1 MKRIHLLLAVAVT
14 APLLLT
20 ACGSTGGS
28 TTTARSS
35 GNSSTPAV
43 TSPTQSALAIGQP
56 AEAHGTTISI
66 HDRKSVGIKGSFNY
80 QGVKAKLCNNTS
92 QAIQVTSER
101 WTAFDAEGGR
111 SRSENSG
118 QTELKPA
125 YPQGFSDEP
134 AVDPGT
140 CVTGWLAFD
149 ASAPLQQLR
158 YSNSDGD
165 VLIWNLPN

>member
-1 MKRIHLLLAVAVT
+1 MASVRTSILRET
-14 APLLLT
+14 
-20 ACGSTGGS
+20 
-28 TTTARSS
+28 
-35 GNSSTPAV
+35 STP
-43 TSPTQSALAIGQP
+43 TRPPT
-56 AEAHGTTISI
+56 
-66 HDRKSVGIKGSFNY
+66 
-80 QGVKAKLCNNTS
+80 
-92 QAIQVTSER
+92 
-101 WTAFDAEGGR
+101 R
-111 SRSENSG
+111 STRYTLVREEPNSG

>member
-80 QGVKAKLCNNTS
+80 QA
-92 QAIQVTSER
+92 
-101 WTAFDAEGGR
+101 
-111 SRSENSG
+111 SR
-118 QTELKPA
+118 QICAT
-125 YPQGFSDEP
+125 
-134 AVDPGT
+134 T
-140 CVTGWLAFD
+140 
-149 ASAPLQQLR
+149 LR
-158 YSNSDGD
+158 RQFR
-165 VLIWNLPN
+165 